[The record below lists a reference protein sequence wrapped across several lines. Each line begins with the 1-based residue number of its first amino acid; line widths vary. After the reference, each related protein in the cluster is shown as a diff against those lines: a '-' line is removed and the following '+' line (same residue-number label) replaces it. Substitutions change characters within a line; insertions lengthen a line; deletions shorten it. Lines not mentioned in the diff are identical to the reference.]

1 MTKFQYGAI
10 AVALLFIGEFVTIYA
25 ELAAAKLPNDGSF
38 QLVALIKP
46 SVLVAFAGVCL
57 VLAYWMGYRVVGNI
71 WVVTI
76 ASITSI
82 LILEPIVVFAM
93 FKEIPSRGAI
103 IGFILGTMG
112 FIAAIVL

>member
-1 MTKFQYGAI
+1 MTKLQYGAL
-10 AVALLFIGEFVTIYA
+10 AVALLFIGEIVTIYA
-25 ELAAAKLPNDGSF
+25 ELYAAKLPASGAIP
-38 QLVALIKP
+38 LAGLIKP
-46 SVLVAFAGVCL
+46 SVLISFAGVCL
-57 VLAYWMGYRVVGNI
+57 IFAYWMGYHVVGNI

-103 IGFILGTMG
+103 IGFVLGTMG
-112 FIAAIVL
+112 FIAAIKL